1 MAQVMVIFKVMPN
14 GTEVNLDNLEKE
26 IKAAVNPER
35 INREP
40 IAFGLIALNVTTIME
55 DTEGQ
60 LETIENKLRT
70 IDGVSEVEVIKIT
83 RTL

>member
-1 MAQVMVIFKVMPN
+1 MVIFKVMPN